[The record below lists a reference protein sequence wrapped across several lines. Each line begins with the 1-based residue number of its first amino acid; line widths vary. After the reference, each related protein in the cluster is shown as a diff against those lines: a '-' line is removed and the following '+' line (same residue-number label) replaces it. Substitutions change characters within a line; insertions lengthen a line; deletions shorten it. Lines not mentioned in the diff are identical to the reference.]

1 MTTPDYTKGHSIVLT
16 GLAQWAK
23 VTEAS
28 GPSEFS
34 KKYQLNLILSKESID
49 DLANLGERVYAAV
62 VKVEKMDKET
72 EQMVRVAPFITA
84 KSNNLPQVFTLDKK
98 AYAGL
103 IGNDSLLRIKCTLK
117 AYEYMGKKGLTV
129 YLNGVLIMELKE
141 YSGKSIDDLWQ
152 GLDYKP
158 ADDLPF

>member
-1 MTTPDYTKGHSIVLT
+1 M
-16 GLAQWAK
+16 
-23 VTEAS
+23 
-28 GPSEFS
+28 
-34 KKYQLNLILSKESID
+34 
-49 DLANLGERVYAAV
+49 
-62 VKVEKMDKET
+62 
-72 EQMVRVAPFITA
+72 
-84 KSNNLPQVFTLDKK
+84 DKK

-103 IGNDSLLRIKCTLK
+103 IGNDSLLRIQCTLK

-152 GLDYKP
+152 GIDYKP